1 MTEGKH
7 TSGPWTVGMASG
19 RNPNTVFAGEDG
31 IASVFGLPL
40 HSKID
45 ELDKEWHQQPL
56 ANARLIAAAP
66 DLLEACEAALA
77 AFDGSNIRLASEH
90 VGAVGLLRD
99 ALSKAKAQGNQS

>member
-1 MTEGKH
+1 MTMSENKH
-7 TSGPWTVGMASG
+7 TPGPWSISRKSPHSHRAWIGAVGWG
-19 RNPNTVFAGEDG
+19 KFARVVVRMDGSARDCEDG
-31 IASVFGLPL
+31 
-40 HSKID
+40 
-45 ELDKEWHQQPL
+45 L

-77 AFDGSNIRLASEH
+77 AFDGSNIRLASEY